1 MRRAAAI
8 SFFAGFLLVGASM
21 AARSHALDPSTS
33 DASESDPAAWKDEL
47 QAFEKLDAD
56 KAPPQNA
63 ALFVGSS
70 SIRLWDLAKSFP
82 EIVAINRGFGGSQIC
97 DSTLRADALIVKYNP
112 RLIVFYAGDNDVNSG
127 KSAEQVHVDFAAFVA
142 EVRKSLPKTPIV
154 FISIKPS
161 ISRWDQRETQR
172 EANRLIAADCEKD
185 ETLQFVDVWPVML
198 ADDGEPKK
206 EIFQPDRLHMN
217 DEGYKLWAELLGPV
231 VVSQS
236 PAAAR

>member
-1 MRRAAAI
+1 MRRAAALK
-8 SFFAGFLLVGASM
+8 FFAGFLLVGASM
-21 AARSHALDPSTS
+21 ASRSHALEPSAS
-33 DASESDPAAWKDEL
+33 DSAAWKAEM

-56 KAPPQNA
+56 KAPPENA
-63 ALFVGSS
+63 VLFVGSS

-82 EIVAINRGFGGSQIC
+82 ELVAINRGFGGSQIC
-97 DSTLRADALIVKYNP
+97 DSTLRADELVVKYRP

-142 EVRKSLPKTPIV
+142 KVRKSLPKTRIV

-161 ISRWDQRETQR
+161 ISRWDQRDTQR

-185 ETLQFVDVWPVML
+185 ETLEFVDVWPVML
-198 ADDGEPKK
+198 GENSEPRP

-231 VVSQS
+231 LTRNSSAVA
-236 PAAAR
+236 P

>member
-1 MRRAAAI
+1 MRRAAALK
-8 SFFAGFLLVGASM
+8 FFAGFLLVGASM
-21 AARSHALDPSTS
+21 ASRSHALEPS
-33 DASESDPAAWKDEL
+33 ASDPAAWKAEM

-56 KAPPQNA
+56 KAPPENA
-63 ALFVGSS
+63 VLFVGSS

-82 EIVAINRGFGGSQIC
+82 ELVAINRGFGGSQIC
-97 DSTLRADALIVKYNP
+97 DSTLRADELVVKYRP

-142 EVRKSLPKTPIV
+142 KVRKSLPKTRIV

-161 ISRWDQRETQR
+161 ISRWDQRDTQR

-185 ETLQFVDVWPVML
+185 ETLEFVDVWPVML
-198 ADDGEPKK
+198 GENSEPRP

-217 DEGYKLWAELLGPV
+217 DEGYKLWVELLGPV
-231 VVSQS
+231 LTRNSSAVA
-236 PAAAR
+236 P